1 LGATAANKV
10 EGSSKEASNG
20 AGKKKKARANTAGQ
34 AGARLSVAV
43 RNRSAGPGVT
53 GTPPG
58 RFIAS
63 DPALPDN
70 SHKASD
76 VPVTVGELWTSR
88 QRQMH
93 PIHYTVSY
101 RASFKPEL
109 PDYFIKRFLADRD
122 SAHVLDPFGGRGT
135 TTIQSNLNGFSA
147 THNDLSPIA
156 GFLGRARRRIPD
168 FEELESR
175 LGSIELSSKKSNIS
189 DRDFVRL
196 EPFFH
201 EKTIH
206 EIQNLKQLHLDNRDD
221 PALSYIALTALSRLH
236 GHSDGFFSV
245 YSFPQISIMPDAQR
259 RNNQKRGLTPEYKA
273 IKERIL
279 KKMKRDL
286 SQELHP
292 SFNAA
297 AAGNR
302 YLSCDARNLE
312 GVETSSVDLIVTSPP
327 FLDKVDYK
335 KDNWM
340 RAWFLGVEDR
350 MDDLPLAI
358 FARLEQWK
366 DFMREAI
373 REFGRILKPGGHAVI
388 EVGEVVSQNEMIFL
402 EREMAEMLPLEVQ
415 GGGRVVAQEI
425 CINQQEFTKLAN
437 CWKVTNNSRGTNTN
451 RCLVIRKEA

>member
-1 LGATAANKV
+1 MT
-10 EGSSKEASNG
+10 
-20 AGKKKKARANTAGQ
+20 
-34 AGARLSVAV
+34 
-43 RNRSAGPGVT
+43 
-53 GTPPG
+53 
-58 RFIAS
+58 I
-63 DPALPDN
+63 
-70 SHKASD
+70 
-76 VPVTVGELWTSR
+76 GELWTSR

-109 PDYFIKRFLADRD
+109 PDYFIRRFLSEQS
-122 SAHVLDPFGGRGT
+122 SAMVLDPFGGRGT
-135 TTIQSNLNGFSA
+135 TTLQSNLNGFSA
-147 THNDLSPIA
+147 IHNDLSPIA
-156 GFLGRARRRIPD
+156 QFLGRSRRRIPD
-168 FEELESR
+168 LGELSHR
-175 LGSIELSSKKSNIS
+175 LDAIELSSKRSSIT
-189 DRDFVRL
+189 DQAFRRL

-206 EIQNLKQLHLDNRDD
+206 EIQNLREMHLNNPDD
-221 PALSYIALTALSRLH
+221 SALSYIALTALSRLH

-259 RNNQKRGLTPEYKA
+259 RNNQKRGLVPEYKA

-286 SQELHP
+286 SQPLHP
-292 SFNAA
+292 NFNAA

-302 YLSCDARNLE
+302 YLSCDATNLD
-312 GVETSSVDLIVTSPP
+312 GVPTGSVDLIVTSPP

-340 RAWFLGVEDR
+340 RAWFLGVEDG
-350 MDDLPLAI
+350 MDELPLAI
-358 FARLEQWK
+358 FARLDQWK

-373 REFGRILKPGGHAVI
+373 REFGRVLRPGGHGVI
-388 EVGEVVSQNEMIFL
+388 EVGEVQSGDQLIFL
-402 EREMAEMLPLEVQ
+402 EREMAEMLPLDVE
-415 GGGRVVAQEI
+415 GGRVMAREI

-437 CWKVTNNSRGTNTN
+437 CWKVTNNTRGTNTN

>member
-1 LGATAANKV
+1 MGATTAREAERSV
-10 EGSSKEASNG
+10 VSKQP
-20 AGKKKKARANTAGQ
+20 GKKI
-34 AGARLSVAV
+34 
-43 RNRSAGPGVT
+43 RSASGN
-53 GTPPG
+53 TPRSVSKVSAAAAVG
-58 RFIAS
+58 QRNI
-63 DPALPDN
+63 LPDSKVRPLSDN
-70 SHKASD
+70 RYKASD
-76 VPVTVGELWTSR
+76 VPETVGELWTSR

-109 PDYFIKRFLADRD
+109 PDYFIKRFLGDKQEALI
-122 SAHVLDPFGGRGT
+122 LDPFGGRGT
-135 TTIQSNLNGFSA
+135 TTIQSNLNGFSGI
-147 THNDLSPIA
+147 HNDLSPIA
-156 GFLGRARRRIPD
+156 SFLGRARRRIP
-168 FEELESR
+168 ELSELQQR
-175 LGSIELSSKKSNIS
+175 LDSIELSSKKSNVT
-189 DRDFVRL
+189 DGDFLRL

-206 EIQNLKQLHLDNRDD
+206 EIHNLRQLHLND
-221 PALSYIALTALSRLH
+221 PEDSALSYIALTALSRLH

-259 RNNQKRGLTPEYKA
+259 KNNRKRGLTPEYKA
-273 IKERIL
+273 IKERIH

-286 SQELHP
+286 VAPLHP
-292 SFNAA
+292 SFNSAA
-297 AAGNR
+297 SMNR
-302 YLSCDARNLE
+302 YLSCDARNLD
-312 GVETSSVDLIVTSPP
+312 GVETSCVDLIVTSPP

-340 RAWFLGVEDR
+340 RAWFLGVEDK
-350 MDDLPLAI
+350 MDELPLAV

-373 REFGRILKPGGHAVI
+373 REFGRVLKPGGHAII
-388 EVGEVVSQNEMIFL
+388 EVGEVISGNELILL

-415 GGGRVVAQEI
+415 GGGRVVAREI

-451 RCLVIRKEA
+451 RCLVIRKEV

>member
-1 LGATAANKV
+1 ML
-10 EGSSKEASNG
+10 SD
-20 AGKKKKARANTAGQ
+20 NTY
-34 AGARLSVAV
+34 
-43 RNRSAGPGVT
+43 
-53 GTPPG
+53 
-58 RFIAS
+58 
-63 DPALPDN
+63 
-70 SHKASD
+70 KASD
-76 VPVTVGELWTSR
+76 VPLTIGELWTSR

-109 PDYFIKRFLADRD
+109 PDYFIKRYLSDKKKAL
-122 SAHVLDPFGGRGT
+122 VLDPFGGRGT
-135 TTIQSNLNGFSA
+135 TIIQSNLNGFSA
-147 THNDLSPIA
+147 IHNDLSPIA
-156 GFLGRARRRIPD
+156 SFLGRARRRIPD
-168 FEELESR
+168 LAELELR
-175 LGSIELSSKKSNIS
+175 LDEIQLSSKKSNVS
-189 DRDFVRL
+189 DEDFLRL

-206 EIQNLKQLHLDNRDD
+206 EIHNLRQMHLDNPDD
-221 PALSYIALTALSRLH
+221 SALSYIALTALSRLH

-259 RNNQKRGLTPEYKA
+259 KNNRKRGLTPEYKA
-273 IKERIL
+273 VKERIL

-286 SQELHP
+286 AQPLHP
-292 SFNAA
+292 SFNRAA
-297 AAGNR
+297 ANNR
-302 YLSCDARNLE
+302 YLSCDATDLN
-312 GVETSSVDLIVTSPP
+312 GIETSSVDLIVTSPP

-350 MDDLPLAI
+350 MDELPLAI

-373 REFGRILKPGGHAVI
+373 REFGRVLRPGGHAVI
-388 EVGEVVSQNEMIFL
+388 EVGEVISGNQLILL
-402 EREMAEMLPLEVQ
+402 EREMAEMLPLEVR
-415 GGGRVVAQEI
+415 GGGRVVAREI

-451 RCLVIRKEA
+451 RCLVIQKEG